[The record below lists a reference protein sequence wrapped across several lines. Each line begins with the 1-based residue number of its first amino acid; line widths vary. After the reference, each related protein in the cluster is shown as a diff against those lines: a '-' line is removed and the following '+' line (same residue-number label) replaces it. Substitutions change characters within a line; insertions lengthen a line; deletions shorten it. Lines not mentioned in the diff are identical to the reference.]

1 MDTCTVQE
9 LQEKRDR
16 GDAFILLDVREAEEL
31 EIASIPGANH
41 VPLGDLP
48 MRSAGLTEWKDLE
61 VICMCHHGMR
71 SARAQQI
78 LQHAGFTRVRNLTGG
93 IHAWSVLVDR
103 SVAQY

>member
-9 LQEKRDR
+9 LKEKRDR

-31 EIASIPGANH
+31 AIASISGANH
-41 VPLGDLP
+41 VPLGELP
-48 MRSAGLTEWKDLE
+48 MRSADLTEWKDQE

-78 LQHAGFTRVRNLTGG
+78 LENAGFSHVRNLTGG
-93 IHAWSVLVDR
+93 IHAWSVMVDP
-103 SVAQY
+103 SVARY